1 MTGNTPPRMPAE
13 KIIEA
18 IHEGTARATGGEF
31 FRELARC
38 LGETLGVRYAFV
50 GKFLTEG
57 KVSTVAVWGEGD
69 SSRSFQ
75 YSLDGTPCEN
85 VLGQGTCFYP
95 RHVQTV
101 FPTDHLLAEIDAE
114 SYMGTPL
121 RDAAGETNGLLVVM
135 DDRPMADVPLF
146 RRVLEVFAARAGAE
160 LGRREAEVALRE
172 SEERYRAIAEDTPVL
187 ICRFLPGGEIT
198 YANKAYCKYFGV
210 SSEELVGS
218 SFFPRIS
225 EADRESVRANISA
238 LTVDS
243 PTRSHEHRVI
253 AQNGEIRWQ
262 RWTNRAL
269 FDDTGKVV
277 AYQAIGEDVTDR
289 KRAEEQ
295 RLSLERQVQHAQK
308 LESLGVLAGG
318 IAHDFNNLLVAIV
331 GNADLALDELPP
343 LSPVRENI
351 EEIEK
356 ASRRAAE
363 LAEQMLAYSGK
374 GRFVVEPIDLG
385 ELFEEM
391 THLLEVS
398 MSKKVTLRYDFAET
412 LPPFNGDATQIRQ
425 IIMNLITNASEAIG
439 DKIGVITVSTG
450 VMDCDRAYLNDVHET
465 LSAGRDELLPEGRYI
480 YLEVSDTGCGMDAET
495 TGKIFDP
502 FFTTKFAGRGLGL
515 AAVLGIV
522 RGHRGTMKIHSE
534 LGKGTTF
541 TVLFR
546 ASELPKNG
554 AAIRRR
560 ASGVAKARQ
569 GQGTILIVD
578 DEETVRAVGKKML
591 GRMGFSVLTAIDGRD
606 AIDLFRKQSDTID
619 CVLLDLTMPRLD
631 GEEAFRELRRI
642 RPDVA
647 VILCSGYNEQD
658 ATQRFS
664 GKALAGF
671 LHKPYNMATLRETLM
686 EVLPDDRTPLSG
698 GDVGTRHEDLSPLIS
713 KFLEAVAS
721 DNAQARSALD
731 EGDFKQVSSLGHRIR
746 GTAGFYDF
754 TDLSRLG
761 AELDLAATRKDR
773 AAVEALLDALGAEL
787 ERLTSRPS

>member
-1 MTGNTPPRMPAE
+1 MPAE

-18 IHEGTARATGGEF
+18 IHEGTARATGEEF

-50 GKFLTEG
+50 GKLLAGGEVG
-57 KVSTVAVWGEGD
+57 TVAVWAEGD

-95 RHVQTV
+95 RHVQTA
-101 FPTDHLLAEIDAE
+101 FPKDHLLAEIGAE

-160 LGRREAEVALRE
+160 LGRREAVAALRE

-187 ICRFLPGGEIT
+187 ICRFLPGGEIN
-198 YANKAYCKYFGV
+198 YVNKTYCKYFGV
-210 SSEELVGS
+210 SSEELVGF
-218 SFFPRIS
+218 SFFPRIP

-243 PTRSHEHRVI
+243 PTQSHEHRVI
-253 AQNGEIRWQ
+253 APKGEIRWQ

-269 FDDTGKVV
+269 FDDTCKVV
-277 AYQAIGEDVTDR
+277 AYQSIGEDVTDR
-289 KRAEEQ
+289 KRAEDQ

-343 LSPVRENI
+343 RSPVRENI

-385 ELFEEM
+385 ELFEEIA
-391 THLLEVS
+391 HLLEVS
-398 MSKKVTLRYDFAET
+398 MSKKVVLRYDFAET

-439 DKIGVITVSTG
+439 DRSGVITVSTG
-450 VMDCDRAYLNDVHET
+450 AMNCDRAYLNDVHAT
-465 LSAGRDELLPEGRYI
+465 LRAGRDELLPEGLYI

-495 TGKIFDP
+495 TGKIFEP
-502 FFTTKFAGRGLGL
+502 FFTTKDESRGTGLGL
-515 AAVLGIV
+515 WISQGLVHDHGGEIDV
-522 RGHRGTMKIHSE
+522 DSEVGCGTRFRIRFPVEPRSE
-534 LGKGTTF
+534 
-541 TVLFR
+541 
-546 ASELPKNG
+546 
-554 AAIRRR
+554 
-560 ASGVAKARQ
+560 ASG
-569 GQGTILIVD
+569 
-578 DEETVRAVGKKML
+578 
-591 GRMGFSVLTAIDGRD
+591 DGN
-606 AIDLFRKQSDTID
+606 
-619 CVLLDLTMPRLD
+619 
-631 GEEAFRELRRI
+631 GEGPDPDRR
-642 RPDVA
+642 
-647 VILCSGYNEQD
+647 
-658 ATQRFS
+658 
-664 GKALAGF
+664 
-671 LHKPYNMATLRETLM
+671 
-686 EVLPDDRTPLSG
+686 
-698 GDVGTRHEDLSPLIS
+698 
-713 KFLEAVAS
+713 
-721 DNAQARSALD
+721 
-731 EGDFKQVSSLGHRIR
+731 
-746 GTAGFYDF
+746 
-754 TDLSRLG
+754 
-761 AELDLAATRKDR
+761 
-773 AAVEALLDALGAEL
+773 
-787 ERLTSRPS
+787 